1 MLEWYAALPDDQK
14 AMLQGLVV
22 MALLALVR
30 AVAHWAGKPLSETAG
45 AKLGNY
51 LTVAVATGLTT
62 LLSTGATAG
71 FWLSWMMALF
81 TAVGTWE
88 GLSKFYKPLKVSA
101 TTAIDR
107 ATEGLYFWTLVIAGL
122 ALFGLLAFTPG
133 AALADEPEE
142 PPQWELSGLEQ
153 LGFDA
158 GGGCL
163 SYRLDELG
171 DTDRYVWLDGGIISW
186 HDRPQTD
193 GFLGASTNVP
203 WLGRSLEKRTRW
215 GGGVMFPDWALFG
228 YIRSVVF
235 SW

>member
-30 AVAHWAGKPLSETAG
+30 AVAHWAGKPLNETAV

-88 GLSKFYKPLKVSA
+88 GLSKFYKPLKVA
-101 TTAIDR
+101 TA
-107 ATEGLYFWTLVIAGL
+107 EVPYGLGVLT
-122 ALFGLLAFTPG
+122 GLLIFTLIAVPLSVG
-133 AALADEPEE
+133 YAEDAPADEPD
-142 PPQWELSGLEQ
+142 QWELSGLEQ

-171 DTDRYVWLDGGIISW
+171 DTDRYVWLDGGILSW
-186 HDRPQTD
+186 HDRAQTD

-203 WLGRSLEKRTRW
+203 WLGRTLERRTRW

-228 YIRSVVF
+228 YVRTAVF